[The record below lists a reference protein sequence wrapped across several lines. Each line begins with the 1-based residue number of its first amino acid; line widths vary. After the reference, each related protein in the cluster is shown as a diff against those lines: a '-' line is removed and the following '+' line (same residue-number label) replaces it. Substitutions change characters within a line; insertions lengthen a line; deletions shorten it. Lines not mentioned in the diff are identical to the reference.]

1 MRRITKRRKNR
12 KSGKQNSFKKLKCS
26 PSKTDRTSFSCYSS
40 NDLIKIRDAWNK
52 RHPDRLIN
60 SEDDHEIWNIIKIYS
75 INSCKNERCWLSS
88 LFKKNELDDSLLLY
102 TFSPTRPDKWKDNP
116 NTWLSSLDIEAVMN
130 QYERK
135 YDDFAFIGCSPI
147 DFDKVLHNGECV
159 WPELCNF
166 NINEYIDNNVNKIG
180 ISLNLDEHTKGG
192 SHWVSL
198 FIDLKNKYIFYFDS
212 NGDETPKEVKRLI
225 DRINN
230 QCLKLSIEMKIYESN
245 IEHQKKNTECGIYSL
260 YFLTYLL
267 KNNNYNHFLDKR
279 ISDEEMFKLR
289 NKFFN

>member
-1 MRRITKRRKNR
+1 MKRITKRRTIKKKKNP
-12 KSGKQNSFKKLKCS
+12 SFKKLKCS
-26 PSKTDRTSFSCYSS
+26 PSKTDKTSFSCYSS
-40 NDLIKIRDAWNK
+40 NDLIKIRDAWNL
-52 RHPDRLIN
+52 RHRDRFID
-60 SEDDHEIWNIIKIYS
+60 SDDDHEIWNMIKNYS

-88 LFKKNELDDSLLLY
+88 LFKKNELDEALLLY
-102 TFSPTRPDKWKDNP
+102 TFSPTRPDKWKDDP

-135 YDDFAFIGCSPI
+135 NKNFAFIGCSPI
-147 DFDKVLHNGECV
+147 DFDKILHNGECV

-166 NINEYIDNNVNKIG
+166 DINEYYNNGVNKIG

-192 SHWVSL
+192 SHWVSI
-198 FIDLKNKYIFYFDS
+198 FIDLKQKYIFYFDS

-225 DRINN
+225 DKVKN
-230 QCLKLSIEMKIYESN
+230 QCSNIGIEMKIIEN
-245 IEHQKKNTECGIYSL
+245 DIEHQKKNTECGIYSI

-267 KNNNYNHFLDKR
+267 KNNNYNNFLDKR
-279 ISDEEMFKLR
+279 ISDEKMFELR

>member
-1 MRRITKRRKNR
+1 MSRITKRRKN
-12 KSGKQNSFKKLKCS
+12 KKQNSFKKLKCS
-26 PSKTDRTSFSCYSS
+26 PSKTDKTSFSCYSS
-40 NDLIKIRDAWNK
+40 SDLIKIRDGWNM
-52 RHPDRLIN
+52 RHPDRFIQ
-60 SEDDHEIWNIIKIYS
+60 SDEDHEIWSMIKNYS

-88 LFKKNELDDSLLLY
+88 LFKKNELDEALLLY
-102 TFSPTRPDKWKDNP
+102 TFSPTRPEKWKNNP

-135 YDDFAFIGCSPI
+135 YDNFAFIGCSPI
-147 DFDKVLHNGECV
+147 DFDKILHNGECV

-166 NINEYIDNNVNKIG
+166 NINDYIDNNVNKIG

-212 NGDETPKEVKRLI
+212 NGDETPKEVKKLI
-225 DRINN
+225 DKINN
-230 QCLKLSIEMKIYESN
+230 QCLKLGIEMKIFESD
-245 IEHQKKNTECGIYSL
+245 IEHQKKNTECGLYSI

-279 ISDEEMFKLR
+279 IGDEEMFELR